1 MGCHPTWQ
9 VHVGLRLVRRVAV
22 LLCWHRGYDKAEV
35 EMGAR
40 GFVSC
45 LQWDRELLAW
55 SVCIAGGLCC
65 P

>member
-9 VHVGLRLVRRVAV
+9 VHVNLPLVRRVAV
-22 LLCWHRGYDKAEV
+22 PLCWHRGYDKADV
-35 EMGAR
+35 EMGVR

-55 SVCIAGGLCC
+55 LVCIAGSLCC